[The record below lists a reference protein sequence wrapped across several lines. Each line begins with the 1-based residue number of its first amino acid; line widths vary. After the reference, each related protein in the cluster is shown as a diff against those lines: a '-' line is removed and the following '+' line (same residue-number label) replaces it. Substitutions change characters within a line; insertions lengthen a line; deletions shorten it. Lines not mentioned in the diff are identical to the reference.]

1 MLPCGV
7 NKIRKL
13 LKEVGGVVWAR
24 SCFGMILN
32 GEDWIRCGADTL
44 DGLVVEVDMS
54 DLNMA
59 RKGVRISCKAM
70 IL

>member
-1 MLPCGV
+1 MLPCSV

-13 LKEVGGVVWAR
+13 LEEVGGIVWAR
-24 SCFGMILN
+24 SCFGVILN
-32 GEDWIRCGADTL
+32 GEDWLGCGADTL

-54 DLNMA
+54 DLNMVWE
-59 RKGVRISCKAM
+59 GVRISCKAM